1 MTTAIAN
8 DIDHAREL
16 IESGSCEK
24 VELAFEI
31 DSDAFFNFA
40 VEYCGE
46 GAKLS
51 RHNNHFVVK
60 LPELGIPANT

>member
-8 DIDHAREL
+8 DIDQARKL
-16 IESGSCEK
+16 IESGSFEK

-31 DSDAFFNFA
+31 DSDAFFNFT

-60 LPELGIPANT
+60 LPQMGITANI